1 MKVTL
6 TKPHTHAGTKHAAGA
21 TIDVNDADRQ
31 WLTANGVIVAPK
43 ASNKQTKHKESD
55 DVL

>member
-6 TKPHTHAGTKHAAGA
+6 KKPHTHAGVKHAAGDS
-21 TIDVNDADRQ
+21 IGVNDADRQ
-31 WLTANGVIVAPK
+31 WLADNGVIAEPK
-43 ASNKQTKHKESD
+43 ASNKQTKHKERD